1 MEFVDA
7 RKYKKQV
14 IKLYKSAFPKDE
26 RYPVPFLFYKADN
39 KNNFFYGVF
48 EEGEFAGLLY
58 TIHTERMVF
67 TFYLAVVEEMRGR
80 GIGTKIL
87 NELSEMHPDKTLIL
101 TIEDTDKTDAPNI
114 AERLRRLKFYE
125 ANGYT
130 RQHIK
135 INEAGVDFEVL
146 GKDNTVTKDE
156 FINMMKKYLGKLY
169 FKFIYRNME
178 L

>member
-1 MEFVDA
+1 M
-7 RKYKKQV
+7 
-14 IKLYKSAFPKDE
+14 
-26 RYPVPFLFYKADN
+26 PFLFHKADN
-39 KNNFFYGVF
+39 VNNFFYAVLD
-48 EEGEFAGLLY
+48 EGEFVGLVY

-87 NELSEMHPDKTLIL
+87 NELSAVPPDKTLIL

-114 AERLRRLKFYE
+114 EERLRRLKFYE
-125 ANGYT
+125 ANGYA

-146 GKDNTVTKDE
+146 GKDNTVTRDE
-156 FINMMKKYLGKLY
+156 FITMMKKYLGKLY